1 MRKQKQLLLTNI
13 GLNKLKM
20 TKKTLLMLLALVLS
34 SCASHSMYK
43 EAKGSGYGYTEEK
56 LNQTHYLVQYKTAE
70 TDQQRAKDFALLR
83 AAELTSE
90 QGYDWF
96 IVTQRETNQ
105 DNNLGI
111 RVIIEINF
119 GKGVRPTK
127 INTTTGDTTSY
138 EAQETINSLRL
149 KLKL

>member
-1 MRKQKQLLLTNI
+1 MLLTNI

-20 TKKTLLMLLALVLS
+20 TKKTLLMLLALALS
-34 SCASHSMYK
+34 SCASHSQYK

-56 LNQTHYLVQYKTAE
+56 LNQTQYLVQYKTAE

-83 AAELTSE
+83 AAEITSE

-96 IVTQRETNQ
+96 IVSQRETHQ

-111 RVIIEINF
+111 KVIIAINF
-119 GKGVRPTK
+119 GKGVRPARIK
-127 INTTTGDTTSY
+127 TTTGDTTSY
-138 EAQETINSLRL
+138 EAGETINSLRL